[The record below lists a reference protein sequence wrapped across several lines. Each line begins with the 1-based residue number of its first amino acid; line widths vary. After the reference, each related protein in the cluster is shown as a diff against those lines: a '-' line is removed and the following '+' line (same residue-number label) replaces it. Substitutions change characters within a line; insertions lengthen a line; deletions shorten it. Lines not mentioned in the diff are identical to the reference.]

1 MINASKELKLEN
13 TIIKDNKKIRKL
25 SPKTYLKEYIYDEIK
40 DLKKTKSKKKI
51 TTSDF
56 EIPVYSE
63 YSKLIKLNYN
73 VPQLRCISKK
83 YHQRVSGNKP
93 QLIFNLY
100 NYLKYSCFSIK
111 IQKNVRKFLVKR
123 FIKLMGPACYNR
135 KCVNDTDFLTFKPLK
150 NIPFHQFYSFKDKDG
165 FIYGFDICSIY
176 NMLCENSY
184 IKNPYNRNDLPK
196 NIIYNIKKIVKLGK
210 ILKLPLKIKIENDIN
225 DLSFRKKTEL
235 RAIQVFQKFDNMG
248 FITDSNWI
256 MRLSRGRVVRYLREL
271 EDVWNYRTQIPN
283 ETKIKILPPNG
294 VLFPGNVSQL
304 CSSKSELYL
313 KNLIL
318 DSIEKLTTKGIDEES
333 RSLGGFYALGTITI
347 VSTSAANSLPWLY
360 ESFYTNH

>member
-1 MINASKELKLEN
+1 
-13 TIIKDNKKIRKL
+13 
-25 SPKTYLKEYIYDEIK
+25 
-40 DLKKTKSKKKI
+40 
-51 TTSDF
+51 
-56 EIPVYSE
+56 
-63 YSKLIKLNYN
+63 
-73 VPQLRCISKK
+73 
-83 YHQRVSGNKP
+83 
-93 QLIFNLY
+93 
-100 NYLKYSCFSIK
+100 
-111 IQKNVRKFLVKR
+111 
-123 FIKLMGPACYNR
+123 
-135 KCVNDTDFLTFKPLK
+135 
-150 NIPFHQFYSFKDKDG
+150 
-165 FIYGFDICSIY
+165 
-176 NMLCENSY
+176 MLCENSY

-235 RAIQVFQKFDNMG
+235 RAIQVFQKFDSMG

-271 EDVWNYRTQIPN
+271 EDVWNYRTQISN
-283 ETKIKILPPNG
+283 ETKRKILPPNG
-294 VLFPGNVSQL
+294 VLFTANVSQL

-347 VSTSAANSLPWLY
+347 VSTRAANSLPWLY